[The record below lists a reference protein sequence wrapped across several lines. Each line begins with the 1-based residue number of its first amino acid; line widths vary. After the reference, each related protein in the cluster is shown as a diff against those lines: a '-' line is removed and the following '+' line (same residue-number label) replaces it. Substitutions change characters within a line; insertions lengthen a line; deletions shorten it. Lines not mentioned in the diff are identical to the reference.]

1 MRQLLNFEKIRD
13 STHLRELL
21 EVLACSV
28 QLLPKM
34 TSKSVERGIGR
45 AIVVHKL
52 LWRMILLGT
61 DPTHQLSLG
70 QDLVWSLHASWVLC
84 ILKRLYSERMSSLVT
99 QRKLREWCGVTIF
112 HTPASCSLQRNG
124 VQ

>member
-61 DPTHQLSLG
+61 DPPHQLSLG
-70 QDLVWSLHASWVLC
+70 QDLVWSLHVS
-84 ILKRLYSERMSSLVT
+84 
-99 QRKLREWCGVTIF
+99 
-112 HTPASCSLQRNG
+112 
-124 VQ
+124 